1 MVLTVD
7 LDPSLTETI
16 FRASRSLIRKLPS
29 FSGTSPHG
37 ASRSE
42 AISRARGSPRDCT
55 VLGDGLV
62 GRGLTESELDGG
74 AELAGV
80 GPAVRVSGLGSLA
93 ALVQPVTKQSAPQT
107 ARRLE
112 RRTRCLISIG
122 VAVTLTVWPGESR
135 QLLRPQI

>member
-1 MVLTVD
+1 MVRTVD
-7 LDPSLTETI
+7 LAPSLTETI
-16 FRASRSLIRKLPS
+16 FRASRSLIRQLPF

-55 VLGDGLV
+55 VLGDGVV
-62 GRGLTESELDGG
+62 GRGLIESELDGG

-93 ALVQPVTKQSAPQT
+93 ALVQPVSNKSAPQ
-107 ARRLE
+107 AAKGLE
-112 RRTRCLISIG
+112 RRARSLKSNE
-122 VAVTLTVWPGESR
+122 VA
-135 QLLRPQI
+135 